1 MTDEFKMKARTR
13 KRQEKSQHGAFCFW
27 LAEEAAIILANHR
40 TKAIK
45 LTKRTADEKGGKTC
59 GGKQLVLVVIVI
71 AWEVKASI
79 ASSAEQST
87 TIKFSS
93 VLNDM
98 F

>member
-59 GGKQLVLVVIVI
+59 GGKQLVLVVTVI

-79 ASSAEQST
+79 ASNTERST
-87 TIKFSS
+87 TIKFSAA
-93 VLNDM
+93 LNDM